1 MFLITY
7 SDVLLSLSNF
17 FLFFFFI
24 GDNIIYIIIISGAA
38 AGGFVCLFFAI
49 LVSIYYCKKEGQRD
63 RTPISLFGNYVEV
76 EVEVG
81 IVIEAVDVTLIT
93 EIPLNRTYY
102 TAEPI
107 GNGIERIVRS
117 DAPILNISTVL
128 ATSSSSVSVSVS
140 GSPSSYYLRSEL
152 S

>member
-1 MFLITY
+1 MITY

-38 AGGFVCLFFAI
+38 VGGFVCLFFVI

-63 RTPISLFGNYVEV
+63 RTRISLFGNYVEV

-81 IVIEAVDVTLIT
+81 IVIEAVDVAILP

-107 GNGIERIVRS
+107 GNGIERIVKS
-117 DAPILNISTVL
+117 DAPILNISL
-128 ATSSSSVSVSVS
+128 ATSSSSRSSPVSVS

>member
-1 MFLITY
+1 M
-7 SDVLLSLSNF
+7 
-17 FLFFFFI
+17 I

-49 LVSIYYCKKEGQRD
+49 LVSIYYFKKEGQRD

-76 EVEVG
+76 EVEVEVG

-93 EIPLNRTYY
+93 VIPLNRTYY

-117 DAPILNISTVL
+117 DAPILNISTAL
-128 ATSSSSVSVSVS
+128 ATSSSSGSSSGSVS
-140 GSPSSYYLRSEL
+140 GSPPSYYLRSEL